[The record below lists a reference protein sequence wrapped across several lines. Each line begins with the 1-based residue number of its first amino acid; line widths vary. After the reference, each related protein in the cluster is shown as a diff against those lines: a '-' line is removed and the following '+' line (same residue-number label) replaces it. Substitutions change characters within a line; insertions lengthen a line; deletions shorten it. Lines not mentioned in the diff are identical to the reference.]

1 MKVKPVL
8 DNWELKGLR
17 QIEINEN
24 RVLVEHKIP
33 GLDGSFFQNLGT
45 RPGRI
50 FLSGSVQGDEIRED
64 FLEEIRKKFNA
75 ATPVSFIADITTATG
90 IKEVIIE
97 NLSFID
103 TADNPD
109 TICYQ
114 ISLQEFTPP
123 SINESSLLN
132 GLEEGLDLEANLEV
146 QSLLEDIQAENAL
159 SELGLDTDAIGSFM
173 ENIDSG
179 TLNGVL
185 EGLSEEGLLGTLK
198 DTLSELGL
206 DALKELAKALGLGVG
221 YEKVEDVFEDLIGG
235 VQEMLSGDAGY
246 ASSMGATFAKII
258 GKLLLTMIGGGGSE
272 WGDLT
277 NSFKDNLSK
286 L

>member
-1 MKVKPVL
+1 MGDKRA
-8 DNWELKGLR
+8 R

-24 RVLVEHKIP
+24 RMLVEHKIP
-33 GLDGSFFQNLGT
+33 GLEGSLFQNLGT

-50 FLSGSVQGDEIRED
+50 FLSGSVQSDEIKED

-75 ATPVSFIADITTATG
+75 AAPVAFIADITTATD

-109 TICYQ
+109 TIHYQ

-123 SINESSLLN
+123 PPNESSFLS

-146 QSLLEDIQAENAL
+146 QSLLEDIQAESAL
-159 SELGLDTDAIGSFM
+159 AGLGLDADSIGSFM

-179 TLNGVL
+179 VLNGFL
-185 EGLSEEGLLGTLK
+185 EGLNEEGLGVFGDILGG
-198 DTLSELGL
+198 LGL
-206 DALKELAKALGLGVG
+206 DALKELAEALGLSLPLGG
-221 YEKVEDVFEDLIGG
+221 YAKVEEVFEDLVGG
-235 VQEMLSGDAGY
+235 VQEMLRGDMGGW
-246 ASSMGATFAKII
+246 ASAMGTTFTKII
-258 GKLLLTMIGGGGSE
+258 AKLLLTLVGGGEEGIDWGS
-272 WGDLT
+272 LSST
-277 NSFKDNLSK
+277 FKDNLSEFFR
-286 L
+286 

>member
-50 FLSGSVQGDEIRED
+50 FLSGSIQGDEIRED

-75 ATPVSFIADITTATG
+75 ATPVSFIADITTATD

-123 SINESSLLN
+123 PPDEGSLLS
-132 GLEEGLDLEANLEV
+132 GLEDGLDLEANLEV
-146 QSLLEDIQAENAL
+146 QSLLEDIQAENTLAG
-159 SELGLDTDAIGSFM
+159 LGLNADAIGSFM
-173 ENIDSG
+173 ENIDSS

-185 EGLSEEGLLGTLK
+185 EGLSDEGLGVLK
-198 DTLSELGL
+198 DTLSGLGL
-206 DALKELAKALGLGVG
+206 DALKELAKSLGLGVG
-221 YEKVEDVFEDLIGG
+221 YEKVEDVFEDLIGV
-235 VQEMLSGDAGY
+235 VQEMLSGGAGY
-246 ASSMGATFAKII
+246 ASSMDATFAKII
-258 GKLLLTMIGGGGSE
+258 AKLLLTIIGGGGSE
-272 WGDLT
+272 WGDLA